1 MRKLSRRPTIISPT
15 GHIQSYDVLH
25 FSALVATGCLLSFIA
40 GYVNTICIIG
50 FFQTPVSA
58 FTGATSKMII
68 ELGKGNFNM
77 TLHFFLMIFSFV
89 LGSFISAA
97 VVGGSSFRINRSYG
111 LVLLLES
118 FALALS
124 YLFEKTTLTFR
135 ESFVSLQ
142 VGAYLMS
149 LAFGLQN
156 GMCTTFSGAVIRTT
170 HVTGT
175 LTDIGL
181 IVGQA
186 IFYPRTRKHIWKL
199 KVLLPIYSGFCLGG
213 LTGYFVYQLLL
224 IKAIFLPCTIVGI
237 LGIAQLF
244 YSKIILV
251 YNAKHITNKK
261 DWTKMNINEL
271 SATKPQIESYMNN
284 NCDIDEH
291 ISLQDISIR
300 DEKVNTTAV
309 L

>member
-118 FALALS
+118 LALALS

-156 GMCTTFSGAVIRTT
+156 AAKAV
-170 HVTGT
+170 G
-175 LTDIGL
+175 
-181 IVGQA
+181 
-186 IFYPRTRKHIWKL
+186 
-199 KVLLPIYSGFCLGG
+199 KVIPELNGK
-213 LTGYFVYQLLL
+213 LTGMSFRVPTPNVSVVDLTARLDKGAKYADICAA
-224 IKAIFLPCTIVGI
+224 IKEAANGPMKGI
-237 LGIAQLF
+237 LAYTDEEVVSSDFIGDTNSSIFDAKAGISLSDNF
-244 YSKIILV
+244 VKLVSWYDNEYGYSNRVVDLIQFM
-251 YNAKHITNKK
+251 AKK
-261 DWTKMNINEL
+261 DHGK
-271 SATKPQIESYMNN
+271 
-284 NCDIDEH
+284 
-291 ISLQDISIR
+291 
-300 DEKVNTTAV
+300 
-309 L
+309 